1 MLPEDIPG
9 CQLVYLVQRDFRP
22 GRFCQA
28 WRWEYRRPWE
38 QGLEDLSP
46 LEVEKAQYSVGL
58 GWALRPRRSPCMVVA
73 TPAAALVANPAAAG
87 SRPILVAPG
96 RIGLYPLHADGS
108 CKHFSMWSSWRV
120 RGWPLQRHSVSRE
133 RDKTRFVKAV
143 HELLGEGDLLLDHTN

>member
-1 MLPEDIPG
+1 
-9 CQLVYLVQRDFRP
+9 
-22 GRFCQA
+22 
-28 WRWEYRRPWE
+28 
-38 QGLEDLSP
+38 
-46 LEVEKAQYSVGL
+46 
-58 GWALRPRRSPCMVVA
+58 MVVA

-133 RDKTRFVKAV
+133 RDKTRFVKSCSRIARQRISRHLKDRMV
-143 HELLGEGDLLLDHTN
+143 GLSRCVLEARLDIFSF